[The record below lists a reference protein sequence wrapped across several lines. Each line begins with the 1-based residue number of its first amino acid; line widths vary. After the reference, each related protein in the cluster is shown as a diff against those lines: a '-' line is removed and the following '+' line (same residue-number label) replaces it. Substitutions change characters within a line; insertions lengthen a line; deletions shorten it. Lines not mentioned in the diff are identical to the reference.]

1 MAGLVS
7 KRPLLL
13 VRSSPHLCALP
24 LEHVLETMRPL
35 PVEPIDGMPEF
46 VLGLSVIRGSP
57 VPLVDLGMLIA
68 GSERNSIRRFVVV
81 RVADRRVALGV
92 EAVIGAIEIDSSGHE
107 PLPPLL
113 RDARAE
119 IIHAI
124 GTLDSQLLIVLES
137 GRLIPKEFWEALE
150 ELGR

>member
-1 MAGLVS
+1 
-7 KRPLLL
+7 
-13 VRSSPHLCALP
+13 
-24 LEHVLETMRPL
+24 MRPL